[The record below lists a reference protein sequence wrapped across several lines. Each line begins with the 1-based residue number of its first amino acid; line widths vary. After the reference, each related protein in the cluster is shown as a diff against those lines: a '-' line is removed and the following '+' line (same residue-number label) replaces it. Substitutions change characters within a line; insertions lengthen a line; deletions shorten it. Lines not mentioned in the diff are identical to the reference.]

1 MTCLTCATELVT
13 EARRSDNLERQN
25 SLFGTSVFAGGEPRN
40 RNAEQPDSFCHG
52 KQRFQQVDGH
62 GFQLAEVGDRHGLG
76 AAPSD
81 QFKVANFTFS
91 VTVLPCEPLCS
102 ANISRICWETAL

>member
-1 MTCLTCATELVT
+1 MTGLTCATELVT
-13 EARRSDNLERQN
+13 EARRSDNL
-25 SLFGTSVFAGGEPRN
+25 
-40 RNAEQPDSFCHG
+40 
-52 KQRFQQVDGH
+52 
-62 GFQLAEVGDRHGLG
+62 EVGDRHGLG